1 LSLKLRIL
9 INIPQVFICEDK
21 MQIKVK
27 TLTGKTVVL
36 EVEASDSIEV
46 VKRKIQQKEGKRM
59 NYDTDIVKIPVVNN
73 LWM

>member
-1 LSLKLRIL
+1 
-9 INIPQVFICEDK
+9 

-46 VKRKIQQKEGKRM
+46 VKRKIQQKEGERM
-59 NYDTDIVKIPVVNN
+59 NYDTDNVKIPVVNN